1 MSAFAV
7 SIWVLGLLVLS
18 AAAGAGLRAVLP
30 EHHLSKDSREIVN
43 LCIGVVATMAALVLG
58 LLIASAKDG
67 FDSKVREMQL
77 VATNVV
83 LLDQALRQY
92 GEAAAPARE
101 PLVQAT
107 TAILSH
113 ALGRGDAPTSRDAP
127 LAARQS
133 LQALQRTV
141 LDFTP
146 DSDARRWLQADVLNR
161 VSNVAQASEMLHA
174 HEGSS
179 LPMPFLGVLVCW
191 LMIIFGSLAL
201 FAPNNNTVRAV
212 MLVCTLS
219 TAGAIF
225 LILEMDRPFSGWIAI
240 STEPLSSA
248 LALARH

>member
-1 MSAFAV
+1 MSALAISPCV
-7 SIWVLGLLVLS
+7 LVLLIVS

-30 EHHLSKDSREIVN
+30 EHHPSKDSREIDN

-58 LLIASAKDG
+58 LLIASAKDA
-67 FDSKVREMQL
+67 FDRKVRETQL

-92 GEAAAPARE
+92 GDEAAAARK
-101 PLVQAT
+101 PLVAAT

-113 ALGRGDAPTSRDAP
+113 ALGRGDAPTSGEAP
-127 LAARQS
+127 VAARRS
-133 LQALQRTV
+133 LQALQRSV
-141 LDFTP
+141 LALAP
-146 DSDARRWLQADVLNR
+146 VNSAQRWLQTDVLTL
-161 VSNVAQASEMLHA
+161 VGNVAQASDMLNA

-179 LPMPFLGVLVCW
+179 LPMPFLVILVCW

-201 FAPNNNTVRAV
+201 FAPNSNTVRAI

-240 STEPLSSA
+240 STEPLRNA
-248 LALARH
+248 LAVARQ